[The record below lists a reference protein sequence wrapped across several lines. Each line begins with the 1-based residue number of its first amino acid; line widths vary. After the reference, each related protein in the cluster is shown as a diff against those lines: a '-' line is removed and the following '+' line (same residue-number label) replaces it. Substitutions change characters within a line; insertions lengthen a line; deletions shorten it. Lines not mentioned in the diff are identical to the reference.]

1 MTTAQDIQTRVIGA
15 ANTLDYR
22 VFLESKSTGQPL
34 SPFHDVP
41 LYADEANGILNFIV
55 EIPRWT
61 NAKIEISKEDSFNPF
76 KQDTKKGKLRYVRNS
91 FPHLSLIHI

>member
-1 MTTAQDIQTRVIGA
+1 MRSSVSTLSRLVQSTSILAKSRTIMTTAQDIQTRVIGA

-41 LYADEANGILNFIV
+41 L
-55 EIPRWT
+55 
-61 NAKIEISKEDSFNPF
+61 
-76 KQDTKKGKLRYVRNS
+76 
-91 FPHLSLIHI
+91 